1 MTGPGTT
8 PTAEYRPPAK
18 FFHWLTA
25 VCIVT
30 VVTLGIAMVSA
41 QPGNTQNALYF
52 AHKSFGILILMLTGL
67 RLLWRL
73 YSPPPPLPPEV
84 PAWQANIAAWTHRGL
99 YAFLFAV
106 PLGGWLGTSAYGAPI
121 DFFGLF
127 QLPPLLDKN
136 EDLAGKILTVHKTAA
151 FTLVAVLA
159 VHIGASLHHHF
170 VRKDTVLKRM
180 LPHG

>member
-1 MTGPGTT
+1 MTNAVPT
-8 PTAEYRPPAK
+8 PVAQYRPPAK

-25 VCIVT
+25 LCIVT

-41 QPGNTQNALYF
+41 QPGDTQNALYF
-52 AHKSFGILILMLTGL
+52 FHKSFGILILLLTGF

-84 PAWQANIAAWTHRGL
+84 PAWQARIAEWTHRGL
-99 YAFLFAV
+99 YVFLLAL
-106 PLGGWLGTSAYGAPI
+106 PMGGWLGTSAFGAPI

-127 QLPPLLDKN
+127 QLPPLIDKN
-136 EDLAGKILTVHKTAA
+136 QELAGKILTAHKFAA
-151 FTLVAVLA
+151 FTLVAVLS
-159 VHIGASLHHHF
+159 VHIGAALHHHF
-170 VRKDTVLKRM
+170 IRRDTVLKRM